1 MMQDAM
7 MHLKNSM
14 HNGSA
19 AAAAAAAAAVAGVD
33 LYKDVPY
40 GKGKNTQSLQ
50 QLYKV
55 HACLQVNVNIL
66 NAGLNPK

>member
-33 LYKDVPY
+33 LYKDVAY
-40 GKGKNTQSLQ
+40 GKGKI
-50 QLYKV
+50 
-55 HACLQVNVNIL
+55 CLLFPIMRL
-66 NAGLNPK
+66 GK